1 MPSFGYNFM
10 IWRSLACAM
19 SKRVVDSLAS
29 ATSLVWLTNWRVVF
43 SFSAIV
49 TTEKPLLISDQTVF
63 CFWLS
68 GEVKVQFG
76 RIQGQV
82 NN

>member
-10 IWRSLACAM
+10 IWRSLAWAM
-19 SKRVVDSLAS
+19 SKRVVDNLAS
-29 ATSLVWLTNWRVVF
+29 ATSLVWFTNWRVVF

-49 TTEKPLLISDQTVF
+49 ATEIPLLMSDQTVF

-68 GEVKVQFG
+68 GDVKVQLG
-76 RIQGQV
+76 RIYDQV
-82 NN
+82 NK